1 MAEAEVELQQ
11 IGTYTLTSL
20 LTRSSTHSLYLS
32 KLRKKDVVIKLLHS
46 PLATQEAKEAFLT
59 HAKRLKKLKHRNI
72 IEVHDFGLTHH
83 LDQAEEQ
90 GYLVMQYVP
99 GETLLQRT
107 PPGSA
112 LPTDEVKRR
121 LSPLADALKYA
132 HVSNIFHGNLH
143 SGNLL
148 VEANNNILLAD
159 FSLPGT
165 DFAPEQ
171 EEITHALPYMAP
183 EQLRGTLSAAS
194 DQYALAVMVYEWLCG
209 RRPYTAMDRAQ
220 LLQQQE
226 QEPLPPPSSL
236 NKNISPAL
244 ESVLLKALAYDPTE
258 RFQHIQAF
266 ADGYLHALMG
276 LPVDLTT
283 RRSTTTPLHSAQ
295 QVIRAQFSPATT
307 SAPLTDDTT
316 SIVDTKD
323 IASTGGVSEIVMQLI
338 APIDPAPNDD
348 KKSTAG
354 TRNGA
359 STSVDAIDWDPTP
372 TPGRNGSS
380 PLHNAVVS
388 DLGQGGIL
396 SQSLPGYEERPAQ
409 IEMAALVAQSL
420 TQNDHAI
427 VEASTGTG
435 KALDVDTSIPTPT
448 GWKRMG
454 ELVVG
459 DLVFDEMGHPTRV
472 TAAFDVLHNR
482 TCYEVMFSD
491 GSSLIADA
499 EHEWPSY
506 TVTDRHW
513 AGLPKTNT
521 YKAKNFATLDQLLM
535 LDELITLPQNDDA
548 LSVDM
553 AVALVGGHQWSVY
566 QAAYKMTPVNSNKRP
581 ARYPRLAL
589 LTAVRD
595 RLARDL
601 SEQRRDGRAYT
612 LVTTEKMAATLTVSS
627 NPRANHAIAVAGPL
641 VLPEGDLP
649 IAPYFLGVWLGD
661 GSSGS
666 NQITTADPDLIP
678 EIEKDG
684 YTVRSLKS
692 HPYLYAVDDKN
703 GKAVSRWQPG
713 MTGRLRSLGLRFNK
727 HIPTIYLRA
736 SEQQRRALLAGLLD
750 TDGTV
755 SRIGAVEFTTTSP
768 RLSQD
773 VYELMCS
780 LGFRPSIR
788 CGRAML
794 RGKDCGL
801 KWTLSFTTEEQV
813 FRLGRKIKAQKE
825 RLRNYSS
832 ERNRFRYVVAVREVP
847 SRPVR
852 CIQVASQS
860 HLYLA
865 GQSMIPTHN
874 SLAYLLPIVRSGKVA
889 IISTANKALQE
900 QLFYKDI
907 PFVQQHIKHFDA
919 ALVKGMGNYLCI
931 DRLESERTGMQFYA
945 KNRDFMRLVDITNDP
960 DTRFTG
966 DFETLDFQL
975 SADIRS
981 KVFADGDQCAWSK
994 CNYFGDCY
1002 VHKMRVKAERA
1013 QVIVVNHTLLLLDA
1027 AMDGFLLPERDVI
1040 VLDEAHHLEE
1050 EATRSFTITIS
1061 PNSITTLLAQHLLK
1075 NHSQLSLQDEAN
1087 RQLGLT
1093 WQRLQQI
1100 ADPGYKGRANLQAPL
1115 EEGLKLAT
1123 AIADLADSLRKQRP
1137 KDLPDKESQLYD
1149 KLLKRTQNL
1158 AENIRI
1164 VFAADQPSKF
1174 VYYVERVGGAGTR
1187 GGFQLQVSAA
1197 PLDIT
1202 TWLKERL
1209 FDKCNVICTS
1219 ATLATIGTG
1228 STKSEEK
1235 GPNFTYFRRRVGL
1248 DANEYPEVIQRILP
1262 LTFDYESKALLYLP
1276 RHLPAPVYGPGSDD
1290 YTLAIAREM
1299 YSLVKKSE
1307 GRAFLLFSSKRMLD
1321 QAFELMSPHLDYPLL
1336 RQGDMSRIELT
1347 RRFRE
1352 EQGAI
1357 LFGLK
1362 SFWEGVDIAG
1372 EALSMVVIDKLPFD
1386 PPDDPVHEARVA
1398 QMKAAG
1404 ENWFGIYVLPQAVL
1418 RLKQGLGRLLRTRD
1432 DRGVMAILDTR
1443 LHTKGYG
1450 KLVLNALPPA
1460 RRTSSI
1466 KDVEHFF
1473 NEDLEEAF

>member
-1 MAEAEVELQQ
+1 
-11 IGTYTLTSL
+11 
-20 LTRSSTHSLYLS
+20 
-32 KLRKKDVVIKLLHS
+32 
-46 PLATQEAKEAFLT
+46 
-59 HAKRLKKLKHRNI
+59 
-72 IEVHDFGLTHH
+72 DFGLTHH

-99 GETLLQRT
+99 GETLRQRT
-107 PPGSA
+107 LPGA
-112 LPTDEVKRR
+112 TLPTDEVKRR

-143 SGNLL
+143 PGNLL
-148 VEANNNILLAD
+148 VASNNDILLAD
-159 FSLPGT
+159 FSLPGA
-165 DFAPEQ
+165 DFAPAQ
-171 EEITHALPYMAP
+171 EAVIHALPYMAP
-183 EQLRGTLSAAS
+183 EQLRGTLSSAS

-209 RRPYTAMDRAQ
+209 RRPYTAIDRAP

-226 QEPLPPPSSL
+226 HEPLPPPSSL

-244 ESVLLKALAYDPTE
+244 EGVLLKALAYDSAE
-258 RFQHIQAF
+258 RFQHVQAF

-283 RRSTTTPLHSAQ
+283 RRTTSPLPSAR
-295 QVIRAQFSPATT
+295 QVISAQFSATAA
-307 SAPLTDDTT
+307 SAPLIADDT
-316 SIVDTKD
+316 SLAGTKN
-323 IASTGGVSEIVMQLI
+323 IASPKGVSEIVMQLI
-338 APIDPAPNDD
+338 APTDSAPPNGD

-354 TRNGA
+354 TRNIA
-359 STSVDAIDWDPTP
+359 PTSVDAIDWDPTP
-372 TPGRNGSS
+372 TPGRNGGS
-380 PLHNAVVS
+380 PLHDAVVS
-388 DLGQGGIL
+388 DLCQGGIL
-396 SQSLPGYEERPAQ
+396 SQRLPGYEERPAQ
-409 IEMAALVAQSL
+409 IEMAALVARSL

-435 KALDVDTSIPTPT
+435 K
-448 GWKRMG
+448 
-454 ELVVG
+454 
-459 DLVFDEMGHPTRV
+459 
-472 TAAFDVLHNR
+472 
-482 TCYEVMFSD
+482 
-491 GSSLIADA
+491 
-499 EHEWPSY
+499 
-506 TVTDRHW
+506 
-513 AGLPKTNT
+513 
-521 YKAKNFATLDQLLM
+521 
-535 LDELITLPQNDDA
+535 
-548 LSVDM
+548 
-553 AVALVGGHQWSVY
+553 
-566 QAAYKMTPVNSNKRP
+566 
-581 ARYPRLAL
+581 
-589 LTAVRD
+589 
-595 RLARDL
+595 
-601 SEQRRDGRAYT
+601 
-612 LVTTEKMAATLTVSS
+612 
-627 NPRANHAIAVAGPL
+627 
-641 VLPEGDLP
+641 
-649 IAPYFLGVWLGD
+649 
-661 GSSGS
+661 
-666 NQITTADPDLIP
+666 
-678 EIEKDG
+678 
-684 YTVRSLKS
+684 
-692 HPYLYAVDDKN
+692 
-703 GKAVSRWQPG
+703 
-713 MTGRLRSLGLRFNK
+713 
-727 HIPTIYLRA
+727 
-736 SEQQRRALLAGLLD
+736 
-750 TDGTV
+750 
-755 SRIGAVEFTTTSP
+755 
-768 RLSQD
+768 
-773 VYELMCS
+773 
-780 LGFRPSIR
+780 
-788 CGRAML
+788 
-794 RGKDCGL
+794 
-801 KWTLSFTTEEQV
+801 
-813 FRLGRKIKAQKE
+813 
-825 RLRNYSS
+825 
-832 ERNRFRYVVAVREVP
+832 
-847 SRPVR
+847 
-852 CIQVASQS
+852 
-860 HLYLA
+860 
-865 GQSMIPTHN
+865 

-907 PFVQQHIKHFDA
+907 PFIQQHIKHFDA
-919 ALVKGMGNYLCI
+919 ALVKGMGNYLCL

-945 KNRDFMRLVDITNDP
+945 KNRDFTRLVDITNDP

-975 SADIRS
+975 PADIRS

-1093 WQRLQQI
+1093 WQRLQFI

-1174 VYYVERVGGAGTR
+1174 VYYVERVGGAGAR

-1219 ATLATIGTG
+1219 ATLATIGTD
-1228 STKSEEK
+1228 STRSQEK
-1235 GPNFTYFRRRVGL
+1235 GPNFAYFRRRVGL
-1248 DANEYPEVIQRILP
+1248 DTNEYPEVIQRILP

-1290 YTLAIAREM
+1290 YTVAIAREM

-1321 QAFELMSPHLDYPLL
+1321 QAYELMSPHLDYPLL

-1460 RRTSSI
+1460 CRTSSI